1 MKAHLVLGAGGMKTL
16 GYAGALAALADQG
29 VVYAS
34 ISACSAGTFFGACLC
49 AGVPPAKL
57 VDTVLST
64 NLRRYV
70 GEPVGGALLGWLGW
84 GNWRWP
90 RARFKEAGM
99 VALFRELAGG
109 DPTFDDLPL
118 PFATIGVDLISSRL
132 LVYSKASTPQMK
144 VSEAVRIATAVP
156 FLYPP
161 HATPERVV
169 VDGALA
175 SQCPVW
181 LAAQYPDDLP
191 IIAMIPRRSLV
202 HPRELG
208 LGGFIGSLVGLGGA
222 SRDLQLIQQMQ
233 RTVLVE
239 IDAANVRHDEFDLSA
254 EKRGMLIAAGRL
266 AVENC
271 LGHLFAVAA
280 GSRAPDSEPEVTVRP
295 SSYDALAESG
305 ASEVM
310 ARANSRL
317 SSEVRDRVFIS
328 YARDDRSWVDRF
340 QVALKG
346 TLRNRP
352 VLVWDDSQLRGGAA
366 WRQEIERQLK
376 STKVAL
382 LLVTNSFL
390 ASDFIKDVELKA
402 ILDAARGDGLVV
414 IWVLV
419 RQCDWQSSEL
429 EQINCANDTRRPLNS
444 LTEAD
449 LDEVLLSVGRQV
461 RLALS

>member
-1 MKAHLVLGAGGMKTL
+1 MLGAGGMKTL
-16 GYAGALAALADQG
+16 GYAGALAALADRG
-29 VVYAS
+29 VDYAS
-34 ISACSAGTFFGACLC
+34 ISACSAGTFFGACLS
-49 AGVPPAKL
+49 AGVPPVKL
-57 VDTVLST
+57 VDSVLST
-64 NLRRYV
+64 DLRRYL
-70 GEPVGGALLGWLGW
+70 GEPVGGPLLGRLGW

-109 DPTFDDLPL
+109 DPSFDDLLL

-132 LVYSKASTPQMK
+132 LVYSKAATPQMK

-181 LAAQYPDDLP
+181 LATQYPDDFP
-191 IIAMIPRRSLV
+191 IVAMIPRRSLV

-208 LGGFIGSLVGLGGA
+208 LGGFIGALVGLGGA

-233 RTVLVE
+233 RTLLVE
-239 IDAANVRHDEFDLSA
+239 IDAADVRYDEFDLSV

-266 AVENC
+266 AVERC
-271 LGHLFAVAA
+271 LGQLAAITAESSIARVPPPIAA
-280 GSRAPDSEPEVTVRP
+280 GSAG
-295 SSYDALAESG
+295 YDAMAENG

-328 YARDDRSWVDRF
+328 YARADRSWVDSF
-340 QVALKG
+340 QVVLKG
-346 TLRNRP
+346 TLRSKLVR
-352 VLVWDDSQLRGGAA
+352 VWDDSQLGSGSA
-366 WRQEIERQLK
+366 WREEIERQLK

-402 ILDAARGDGLVV
+402 ILEAARGDGLVIV
-414 IWVLV
+414 WVLV

-429 EQINCANDTRRPLNS
+429 EALNCANDTRRPLNS
-444 LTEAD
+444 LNQAD
-449 LDEVLLSVGRQV
+449 LDEAMLSIARQV

>member
-1 MKAHLVLGAGGMKTL
+1 MKTL
-16 GYAGALAALADQG
+16 GYAGALAALADRG
-29 VVYAS
+29 VDYAS

-49 AGVPPAKL
+49 AGVPPVKL
-57 VDTVLST
+57 VDSVLST
-64 NLRRYV
+64 DLRRYL
-70 GEPVGGALLGWLGW
+70 GEPVGGPLLGHLGW

-109 DPTFDDLPL
+109 DPSFDDLLL

-132 LVYSKASTPQMK
+132 LVYSKAATPQMK

-181 LAAQYPDDLP
+181 LATQYPDDFP
-191 IIAMIPRRSLV
+191 IVAMIPRRSLV

-208 LGGFIGSLVGLGGA
+208 LGGFIGALVGLGGA

-233 RTVLVE
+233 RTLLVE
-239 IDAANVRHDEFDLSA
+239 IDAADVRYDEFDLSV

-266 AVENC
+266 AVERC
-271 LGHLFAVAA
+271 LGQLAAITAESSIARVPPPTAA
-280 GSRAPDSEPEVTVRP
+280 GPAG
-295 SSYDALAESG
+295 YDAMAENG

-328 YARDDRSWVDRF
+328 YARADRSWVDSF
-340 QVALKG
+340 QVVLKG
-346 TLRNRP
+346 TLRNKP
-352 VLVWDDSQLRGGAA
+352 VRVWDDSQLGSGSA
-366 WRQEIERQLK
+366 WREEIERQLK

-402 ILDAARGDGLVV
+402 ILEAARGDGLVIV
-414 IWVLV
+414 WVLV

-429 EQINCANDTRRPLNS
+429 EALNCANDTRRPLNS
-444 LTEAD
+444 LNQAD
-449 LDEVLLSVGRQV
+449 LDEAMLSIARQV